1 MIRPKWLTVSVWMLL
16 LGLLLLAAR
25 EGVAQDSGLLSPAA
39 SQEDASDVVSVRTA
53 WSVDRARPGDRL
65 ACAVVLDITAGY
77 HINADSGQI
86 KPLVDFKP
94 YPTRV
99 TITSVSEGLT
109 IDPPLYPPAHPV
121 KVEFARDPLMVFDG
135 RTIVYVPITFEKK
148 GFPEKVQV
156 NVTISYQACDN
167 QVCLF
172 PRQVVTAADLPV
184 VVSNEAPQAV
194 NQDLFVGYRL
204 ATAIGAGNSVGFSL
218 FGWVFAINTGTGL
231 GFLLLLFT
239 AALGGMLLN
248 LTPCVLPLIPIKII
262 SLSNAV
268 QNQARCFALG
278 LAMFLGVFFFWLIL
292 GAAIALV
299 SGFTATNQLFQYPLF
314 TISVGFIIAVMAI
327 GMCGLFSIRLPSFV
341 YLLNPKQ
348 ETLGGS
354 FGLGILTA
362 VLSTPCTAPFMG
374 AAAAWAAAQH
384 PFTTL
389 TVFAAIGIGMALP
402 YLLLSVFPEQI
413 CKIPRTGPASVL
425 VKQVMG
431 LFMLAAAAYFIGSGV
446 SALLMTP
453 PSPPEKGYWW
463 AVMGFIALGGLW
475 LAYRTIRIASKNFQR
490 LLFVSLGVILV
501 TSSLYGGMRLT
512 DRGPIDWI
520 YYTPQRFQQAIDQRQ
535 VVVMVFSAE
544 WCLNCKALEQSVL
557 TSASVVEQFTRKDVA
572 PIKVDITGNN
582 PQGKAKLQEI
592 GHLTI
597 PLLVVYSPAGKEI
610 FKSDFY
616 TVDQILAAVNKAR
629 ADGVAAAT
637 GGD

>member
-1 MIRPKWLTVSVWMLL
+1 MIRPKWLTVSVWMILF
-16 LGLLLLAAR
+16 GLLLLAAR
-25 EGVAQDSGLLSPAA
+25 EGAAQNSRLLSPAA

-53 WSVDRARPGDRL
+53 WSVDRARPGDSL
-65 ACAVVLDITAGY
+65 ACAVVLDIAAGY

-86 KPLVDFKP
+86 KPIVDFKP

-99 TITSVSEGLT
+99 TITAVSKGIT
-109 IDPPLYPPAHPV
+109 IEPPLYPQAHPV
-121 KVEFARDPLMVFDG
+121 KVEFARDPLMAFDG
-135 RTIVYVPITFEKK
+135 RTIVYVPMTLEKK
-148 GFPEKVQV
+148 ALPEKVQV

-172 PRQVVTAADLPV
+172 PRQVVTTADLPV
-184 VVSNEAPQAV
+184 DLSGEAPQAV

-204 ATAIGAGNSVGFSL
+204 AAATGAGNSVGFSL
-218 FGWVFAINTGTGL
+218 FGWNFAINTATGF
-231 GFLLLLFT
+231 GFFLLLFT

-268 QNQARCFALG
+268 QNQARCIALG
-278 LAMFLGVFFFWLIL
+278 LAMFLGVLFFWLIL

-314 TISVGFIIAVMAI
+314 TIAVGFIIAVMAI

-341 YLLNPKQ
+341 YRLSPKQ

-402 YLLLSVFPEQI
+402 YLLLSAFPDQI

-431 LFMLAAAAYFIGSGV
+431 LFMLAAAAYFIGTGV

-453 PSPPEKGYWW
+453 PSPPGKGYWW

-490 LLFVSLGVILV
+490 LLFVSLGAILV
-501 TSSLYGGMRLT
+501 AGSLYGGMRLT

-520 YYTPQRFQQAIDQRQ
+520 YYTPQRFQQAIDQRK

-557 TSASVVEQFTRKDVA
+557 NSAPVVEQLTREDVA

-582 PQGKAKLQEI
+582 PQGKTKLQEI

-597 PLLVVYSPAGKEI
+597 PLLVVYSPAGREV
-610 FKSDFY
+610 FRSDFY
-616 TVDQILAAVNKAR
+616 TVAQILAAVDKAR
-629 ADGVAAAT
+629 AETGAAAT

>member
-1 MIRPKWLTVSVWMLL
+1 MLL

-65 ACAVVLDITAGY
+65 AFAVVLDITAGY

-172 PRQVVTAADLPV
+172 PRQVVTATDLPV
-184 VVSNEAPQAV
+184 FVSNEAPQAV

-431 LFMLAAAAYFIGSGV
+431 LLMLAAAAYFIGSGV

-453 PSPPEKGYWW
+453 PSPPGKGYWW

-520 YYTPQRFQQAIDQRQ
+520 YYTPQRFQQAIDQRK

-557 TSASVVEQFTRKDVA
+557 TSASVVEQFTREDVA

-629 ADGVAAAT
+629 ADGGAAAT

>member
-1 MIRPKWLTVSVWMLL
+1 VIRPKWLTVSVWMIL
-16 LGLLLLAAR
+16 LGLLLLATRGIA
-25 EGVAQDSGLLSPAA
+25 AQDSGLLSPAA
-39 SQEDASDVVSVRTA
+39 SPKDAADVISVRTA

-65 ACAVVLDITAGY
+65 ALAVVLDISAGY

-94 YPTRV
+94 YPTRM
-99 TITSVSEGLT
+99 TLTSVSEGLT
-109 IDPPLYPPAHPV
+109 IEPPLYPPAHPV
-121 KVEFARDPLMVFDG
+121 TVGFTSDPLMAFDG
-135 RTIVYVPITFEKK
+135 RTIVYVPMTLEK
-148 GFPEKVQV
+148 ETLSQKVQV
-156 NVTISYQACDN
+156 NVTVSYQACDN
-167 QVCLF
+167 QVCFF
-172 PRQVVTAADLPV
+172 PRQVVKAADLPV
-184 VVSNEAPQAV
+184 VFSGEAPQAV

-204 ATAIGAGNSVGFSL
+204 AAATGAGNAVGFSV
-218 FGWVFAINTGTGL
+218 FGWHFAINTATGL
-231 GFLLLLFT
+231 GFILLLSA

-268 QNQARCFALG
+268 QNQARCLALG
-278 LAMFLGVFFFWLIL
+278 LAMFLGVLFFWLIL
-292 GAAIALV
+292 GAAIALA

-314 TISVGFIIAVMAI
+314 TIAVGFIIAVLAI
-327 GMCGLFSIRLPSFV
+327 GMCGLFSLRLPDFV
-341 YLLNPKQ
+341 YLLNPRQ

-374 AAAAWAAAQH
+374 AAAAWAAVQH

-402 YLLLSVFPEQI
+402 YLLLSAFPEQVS
-413 CKIPRTGPASVL
+413 KMPRTGPASVL

-431 LFMLAAAAYFIGSGV
+431 LFMLAAAAYFIGTGV

-463 AVMGFIALGGLW
+463 AVMAFIGLGGLW
-475 LAYRTIRIASKNFQR
+475 LAYRTIRIASKIFQR

-501 TSSLYGGMRLT
+501 AGALYGGMRLT

-520 YYTPQRFQQAIDQRQ
+520 YYTPQRYQQAVDQRKI
-535 VVVMVFSAE
+535 VVMVFSAE

-557 TSASVVEQFTRKDVA
+557 TSAPVVEQFSRKDVA

-597 PLLVVYSPAGKEI
+597 PLLVVYSPAGKEV
-610 FKSDFY
+610 FRSDFY
-616 TVDQILAAVNKAR
+616 TVDQILAAVNRAR
-629 ADGVAAAT
+629 ADTGAVAP

>member
-1 MIRPKWLTVSVWMLL
+1 MIRPKWLTVSVWMILY
-16 LGLLLLAAR
+16 GLLLLAAR
-25 EGVAQDSGLLSPAA
+25 EGATQDSGLLSPTA
-39 SQEDASDVVSVRTA
+39 SREDASDVVSVRTA
-53 WSVDRARPGDRL
+53 WSVDRARPGGRL
-65 ACAVVLDITAGY
+65 AFAVVLDIAAGY
-77 HINADSGQI
+77 HINADSRQI
-86 KPLVDFKP
+86 EPIVDFKP

-99 TITSVSEGLT
+99 TITAVSEGLA
-109 IDPPLYPPAHPV
+109 IEPPLYPPAHPV
-121 KVEFARDPLMVFDG
+121 KVEFARNPLMAFDG
-135 RTIVYVPITFEKK
+135 RTIVYVPMTLEKK
-148 GFPEKVQV
+148 ALPKKVQV

-184 VVSNEAPQAV
+184 VFSGEAPQVV

-204 ATAIGAGNSVGFSL
+204 ATATGAGKSVDFSL
-218 FGWVFAINTGTGL
+218 FGWDFAISTATGL
-231 GFLLLLFT
+231 GFLLLLLT

-314 TISVGFIIAVMAI
+314 TISVGLIIAVMAI

-402 YLLLSVFPEQI
+402 YLLLSAFPEQI
-413 CKIPRTGPASVL
+413 CKMPRTGPASVL

-431 LFMLAAAAYFIGSGV
+431 LFMLAAAAYFIGTGV

-453 PSPPEKGYWW
+453 PSPPGKGYWW

-501 TSSLYGGMRLT
+501 VSSLYGGMRLT
-512 DRGPIDWI
+512 DRGPVDWI
-520 YYTPQRFQQAIDQRQ
+520 YYTPQRFQQAIDQRKI
-535 VVVMVFSAE
+535 VVMVFSAE

-557 TSASVVEQFTRKDVA
+557 TSAPVVEQFTREDVA

-597 PLLVVYSPAGKEI
+597 PLLVVYSPAGKEV
-610 FKSDFY
+610 FRSDFY
-616 TVDQILAAVNKAR
+616 TVGQILAAVEKAR
-629 ADGVAAAT
+629 AEIGTTAT

>member
-1 MIRPKWLTVSVWMLL
+1 MLL

-172 PRQVVTAADLPV
+172 PRQVVTATDLPV
-184 VVSNEAPQAV
+184 FVSNEAPQAV

-431 LFMLAAAAYFIGSGV
+431 LFMLAAAAYFIGTGV

-453 PSPPEKGYWW
+453 PSPPGKGYWW

-520 YYTPQRFQQAIDQRQ
+520 YYTPQRFQQAIDQRK

-557 TSASVVEQFTRKDVA
+557 TSASVVEQFTREDVA

-629 ADGVAAAT
+629 ADGGAAAT

>member
-1 MIRPKWLTVSVWMLL
+1 MIRPKWLTVSVWMILC
-16 LGLLLLAAR
+16 GVLLLAAR
-25 EGVAQDSGLLSPAA
+25 ESVAQDSGLLSPAA
-39 SQEDASDVVSVRTA
+39 SHKDAADVVSVRTA
-53 WSVDRARPGDRL
+53 WSVDHARPGDRL
-65 ACAVVLDITAGY
+65 IFAVVLEIATGY
-77 HINADSGQI
+77 HINANSGQI

-99 TITSVSEGLT
+99 TITAASDGLT
-109 IDPPLYPPAHPV
+109 IETPLYPPAHPV
-121 KVEFARDPLMVFDG
+121 SVEFARDPLMVFDG
-135 RTIVYVPITFEKK
+135 RTIVYVPMTLEKK
-148 GFPEKVQV
+148 ALPQRVQV

-172 PRQVVTAADLPV
+172 MRQVVTAADLPV
-184 VVSNEAPQAV
+184 VVSGEAPQAV
-194 NQDLFVGYRL
+194 NQDLFAGYRL
-204 ATAIGAGNSVGFSL
+204 AAATGANDSVAFSL
-218 FGWVFAINTGTGL
+218 FGWDFAINTATGL

-268 QNQARCFALG
+268 QNQARCLALG
-278 LAMFLGVFFFWLIL
+278 VAMFLGVLFFWLIL
-292 GAAIALV
+292 GASVALV

-314 TISVGFIIAVMAI
+314 TIAIGFIIAVMSI
-327 GMCGLFSIRLPSFV
+327 GMCGLFSIRLPADV

-354 FGLGILTA
+354 FGLGILIA

-374 AAAAWAAAQH
+374 AAAAWAAVQN

-389 TVFAAIGIGMALP
+389 PVFAAIGVGMALP
-402 YLLLSVFPEQI
+402 YLLLSVFPEQV

-431 LFMLAAAAYFIGSGV
+431 LFMLAAAAYFIGTGV
-446 SALLMTP
+446 SALLMAP
-453 PSPPEKGYWW
+453 PFPPGKAYWW
-463 AVMGFIALGGLW
+463 AVMGFIALAGLW

-490 LLFVSLGVILV
+490 LLFVSLGAILV
-501 TSSLYGGMRLT
+501 AGSLYGGMRLT
-512 DRGPIDWI
+512 ERGPVDWI
-520 YYTPQRFQQAIDQRQ
+520 YYTPQRLQQALDHRKI
-535 VVVMVFSAE
+535 VVMVFTAE

-557 TSASVVEQFTRKDVA
+557 TSALVVEQFAREDVA

-597 PLLVVYSPAGKEI
+597 PLLVVYSPAGKEV
-610 FKSDFY
+610 FRSDFY

-629 ADGVAAAT
+629 TEVGAAAF

>member
-1 MIRPKWLTVSVWMLL
+1 MLL

-25 EGVAQDSGLLSPAA
+25 EGAAQDSAPLPPAA
-39 SQEDASDVVSVRTA
+39 LQKEASDVVSVRTA

-65 ACAVVLDITAGY
+65 AFAVVLDIAAGY

-86 KPLVDFKP
+86 APLVDFKP

-99 TITSVSEGLT
+99 TITAVSEGLT
-109 IDPPLYPPAHPV
+109 VEPPLYPPAHPV
-121 KVEFARDPLMVFDG
+121 KVEFTRDPLMAFDG
-135 RTIVYVPITFEKK
+135 RTIVYVPMTLEKEAL
-148 GFPEKVQV
+148 PEKVQV

-184 VVSNEAPQAV
+184 VVSEEAPQAV

-204 ATAIGAGNSVGFSL
+204 ATATGAGKSVGFSL
-218 FGWVFAINTGTGL
+218 FGWEFAINTATGL

-314 TISVGFIIAVMAI
+314 TISVGFIIAVLAI
-327 GMCGLFSIRLPSFV
+327 GMCGLFSVRLPSFV

-348 ETLGGS
+348 ETLGGF

-362 VLSTPCTAPFMG
+362 VLPTPCTAPFMG

-402 YLLLSVFPEQI
+402 YLLLSAFPEQI
-413 CKIPRTGPASVL
+413 CKMPRTGPASVL

-431 LFMLAAAAYFIGSGV
+431 LFMLAAAAYFIGTGV

-453 PSPPEKGYWW
+453 PSPPVKGYWW

-501 TSSLYGGMRLT
+501 AGSLYGGMRLT
-512 DRGPIDWI
+512 ARGPINWI
-520 YYTPQRFQQAIDQRQ
+520 YYTPQRFQQAIDQRKI
-535 VVVMVFSAE
+535 VVMVFSAE

-557 TSASVVEQFTRKDVA
+557 NSAPVVEQFTREDVA

-582 PQGKAKLQEI
+582 PPGKAKLQEI

-597 PLLVVYSPAGKEI
+597 PLLVVYSPAGKEV
-610 FKSDFY
+610 FRSDFY
-616 TVDQILAAVNKAR
+616 TVDQILAAVSKAR
-629 ADGVAAAT
+629 AETGAAVT

>member
-1 MIRPKWLTVSVWMLL
+1 VIRPKWLTVSVWMILF
-16 LGLLLLAAR
+16 GLLLLAAL
-25 EGVAQDSGLLSPAA
+25 EGATQDSGLLSPTA
-39 SQEDASDVVSVRTA
+39 SREDASDVVSVRTA

-99 TITSVSEGLT
+99 TITAASEGLT
-109 IDPPLYPPAHPV
+109 AAPPLYPPAHPV
-121 KVEFARDPLMVFDG
+121 TVEFAKDPLMAFDG
-135 RTIVYVPITFEKK
+135 RTIVYVPMTLEKK
-148 GFPEKVQV
+148 ALPEKVQV
-156 NVTISYQACDN
+156 NVTISYQACDD

-172 PRQVVTAADLPV
+172 PRQVFTAAELPV
-184 VVSNEAPQAV
+184 VVSEEAPQAV

-204 ATAIGAGNSVGFSL
+204 ATASGAGKSVGFSL
-218 FGWVFAINTGTGL
+218 FGWDFAINTATGL
-231 GFLLLLFT
+231 GFLLLLLT

-278 LAMFLGVFFFWLIL
+278 LAMFLGVFFFWLVL

-314 TISVGFIIAVMAI
+314 TISVGLIIAVMAI

-354 FGLGILTA
+354 FGVGILTA

-402 YLLLSVFPEQI
+402 YLLLSAFPEQI
-413 CKIPRTGPASVL
+413 CKMPRTGPASVL

-431 LFMLAAAAYFIGSGV
+431 LFMLAAAAYFIGTGV

-453 PSPPEKGYWW
+453 PSPPGKGYWW

-490 LLFVSLGVILV
+490 LLFVSLGAILV

-512 DRGPIDWI
+512 DRGPVDWI
-520 YYTPQRFQQAIDQRQ
+520 YYTPQRFQQAIDQRKI
-535 VVVMVFSAE
+535 VVMVFSAE

-557 TSASVVEQFTRKDVA
+557 NSAPAVEQFTREDVA

-610 FKSDFY
+610 FRSDFY
-616 TVDQILAAVNKAR
+616 TVDQILAAVEKAR
-629 ADGVAAAT
+629 AETGAAVT

>member
-1 MIRPKWLTVSVWMLL
+1 MIRPKWLTVSVWMILF
-16 LGLLLLAAR
+16 GFLLLADR
-25 EGVAQDSGLLSPAA
+25 EGAAQNSRLLSPAA

-53 WSVDRARPGDRL
+53 WSVDRARPGDSL
-65 ACAVVLDITAGY
+65 ACAVVLDIAAGY

-86 KPLVDFKP
+86 KPIVDFKP

-99 TITSVSEGLT
+99 TITAVSKGIT
-109 IDPPLYPPAHPV
+109 IEPPLYPQAHPV
-121 KVEFARDPLMVFDG
+121 KVEFTRDPLMAFDG
-135 RTIVYVPITFEKK
+135 RTIVYVPMTLEKK
-148 GFPEKVQV
+148 ALPEKVQV

-172 PRQVVTAADLPV
+172 PRQVVTTADLPV
-184 VVSNEAPQAV
+184 GLSGEAPQAV

-204 ATAIGAGNSVGFSL
+204 AAATGAGNSVGFSL
-218 FGWVFAINTGTGL
+218 FGWNFAINTATGF
-231 GFLLLLFT
+231 GFFLLLFT

-268 QNQARCFALG
+268 QNQARCIALG
-278 LAMFLGVFFFWLIL
+278 LAMFLGVLFFWLIL

-314 TISVGFIIAVMAI
+314 TIAVGFIIAVMAI

-341 YLLNPKQ
+341 YRLSPKQ

-402 YLLLSVFPEQI
+402 YLLLSAFPDQI

-431 LFMLAAAAYFIGSGV
+431 LFMLAAAAYFIGTGV

-453 PSPPEKGYWW
+453 PSPPGKGYWW

-490 LLFVSLGVILV
+490 LLFVSLGAILV
-501 TSSLYGGMRLT
+501 AGSLYGGMRLT

-520 YYTPQRFQQAIDQRQ
+520 YYTPQRFQQAIDQRKI
-535 VVVMVFSAE
+535 VVMVFSAE

-557 TSASVVEQFTRKDVA
+557 NSAPVVEQLTREDVA

-582 PQGKAKLQEI
+582 PQGKTKLQEI

-597 PLLVVYSPAGKEI
+597 PLLVVYSPAGREV
-610 FKSDFY
+610 FRSDFY
-616 TVDQILAAVNKAR
+616 TVAQILAAVEKAR
-629 ADGVAAAT
+629 AESVAPAAR
-637 GGD
+637 GD

>member
-1 MIRPKWLTVSVWMLL
+1 MIRPKWVTVSVWMLL

-25 EGVAQDSGLLSPAA
+25 EGVAQDSGLLSPVA

-65 ACAVVLDITAGY
+65 AFAVVLDITAGY

-94 YPTRV
+94 HPTRV

-135 RTIVYVPITFEKK
+135 RTIVYVPIRLEKK

-184 VVSNEAPQAV
+184 AVSNEAPQAV

-204 ATAIGAGNSVGFSL
+204 ATATGAGNSVGFSL

-248 LTPCVLPLIPIKII
+248 LTPCVLPLIPIKLI

-278 LAMFLGVFFFWLIL
+278 LAMFLGVFFFWLTL

-402 YLLLSVFPEQI
+402 YLLLSAFPEQI

-431 LFMLAAAAYFIGSGV
+431 LLMLAAAAYFIGSGV

-453 PSPPEKGYWW
+453 PSPPGKGYWW

-520 YYTPQRFQQAIDQRQ
+520 YYTPQRFQQAIDQRK

-557 TSASVVEQFTRKDVA
+557 TSASVVEQFTREDVA

-582 PQGKAKLQEI
+582 PQGKAKLKEI

-629 ADGVAAAT
+629 ADGGAAAT

>member
-1 MIRPKWLTVSVWMLL
+1 MIRPKWLTVSVWMILF
-16 LGLLLLAAR
+16 GFLLLADR
-25 EGVAQDSGLLSPAA
+25 EGAAQNSRLLSPAA

-53 WSVDRARPGDRL
+53 WSVDRARPGDSL
-65 ACAVVLDITAGY
+65 ACAVVLDIAAGY

-86 KPLVDFKP
+86 KPIVDFKP

-99 TITSVSEGLT
+99 TITAVSKGIT
-109 IDPPLYPPAHPV
+109 IEPPLYPQAHPV
-121 KVEFARDPLMVFDG
+121 KVEFARDPLMAFDG
-135 RTIVYVPITFEKK
+135 RTIVYVPMTLEKK
-148 GFPEKVQV
+148 DLPEKVQV

-172 PRQVVTAADLPV
+172 PRQVVTTADLPV
-184 VVSNEAPQAV
+184 GLSGEAPQAV

-204 ATAIGAGNSVGFSL
+204 AAATGAGNSVGFSL
-218 FGWVFAINTGTGL
+218 FGWNFAINTATGF
-231 GFLLLLFT
+231 GFFLLLFT

-268 QNQARCFALG
+268 QNQARCIALG
-278 LAMFLGVFFFWLIL
+278 LAMFLGVLFFWLIL

-314 TISVGFIIAVMAI
+314 TIAVGFIIAVMAI

-341 YLLNPKQ
+341 YRLSPKQ

-402 YLLLSVFPEQI
+402 YLLLSAFPDQI

-431 LFMLAAAAYFIGSGV
+431 LFMLAAAAYFIGTGV

-453 PSPPEKGYWW
+453 PSPPGKGYWW

-490 LLFVSLGVILV
+490 LLFVSLGAILV
-501 TSSLYGGMRLT
+501 AGSLYGGMRLT

-520 YYTPQRFQQAIDQRQ
+520 YYTPQRFQQAIDQRKI
-535 VVVMVFSAE
+535 VVMVFSAE

-557 TSASVVEQFTRKDVA
+557 NSAPVVEQLTREDVA

-582 PQGKAKLQEI
+582 PQGKTKLQEI

-597 PLLVVYSPAGKEI
+597 PLLVVYSPAGREV
-610 FKSDFY
+610 FRSDFY
-616 TVDQILAAVNKAR
+616 TVAQILAAVEKAR
-629 ADGVAAAT
+629 AESVAPAAR
-637 GGD
+637 GD

>member
-1 MIRPKWLTVSVWMLL
+1 MRPKWLTVSVWIIL

-25 EGVAQDSGLLSPAA
+25 EGVAQDSGLLSPTA

-135 RTIVYVPITFEKK
+135 RTIVYVPIRLKK

-172 PRQVVTAADLPV
+172 PRQVVTATDLPV
-184 VVSNEAPQAV
+184 FVSNEAPQAV

-431 LFMLAAAAYFIGSGV
+431 LFMLAAAAYFIGTGV

-453 PSPPEKGYWW
+453 PSPPGKGYWW

-520 YYTPQRFQQAIDQRQ
+520 YYTPQRFQQAIDQRK

-557 TSASVVEQFTRKDVA
+557 ARASVVEQFTREDVA

-629 ADGVAAAT
+629 ADGGAAAT

>member
-1 MIRPKWLTVSVWMLL
+1 MIRPKWLTVSVWMILF
-16 LGLLLLAAR
+16 GLLLLAAR
-25 EGVAQDSGLLSPAA
+25 EGAAQNSRLLSPAA

-53 WSVDRARPGDRL
+53 WSVDRARPGDSL
-65 ACAVVLDITAGY
+65 ACAVVLDIAAGY

-86 KPLVDFKP
+86 KPIVDFKP

-99 TITSVSEGLT
+99 TITAVSKGIT
-109 IDPPLYPPAHPV
+109 IEPPLYPQAHPV
-121 KVEFARDPLMVFDG
+121 KVEFARDPLMAFDG
-135 RTIVYVPITFEKK
+135 RTIVYVPMTLEKK
-148 GFPEKVQV
+148 DLPEKVQV

-172 PRQVVTAADLPV
+172 PRQVVTTADLPV
-184 VVSNEAPQAV
+184 DLSGEAPQAV
-194 NQDLFVGYRL
+194 NQDIFVGYRL
-204 ATAIGAGNSVGFSL
+204 AAATGAGNSVGFSL
-218 FGWVFAINTGTGL
+218 FGWNFAINTATGF
-231 GFLLLLFT
+231 GFFLLLFT

-278 LAMFLGVFFFWLIL
+278 LAMFLGVLFFWLIL

-314 TISVGFIIAVMAI
+314 TVAVGFIIAVMAI

-341 YLLNPKQ
+341 YRLSPKQ

-402 YLLLSVFPEQI
+402 YLLLSAFPDQI

-431 LFMLAAAAYFIGSGV
+431 LFMLAAAAYFIGTGV

-453 PSPPEKGYWW
+453 PSPPGKGYWW

-475 LAYRTIRIASKNFQR
+475 LTYRTIRIASKNFQR

-501 TSSLYGGMRLT
+501 AGSLYGGMRLT
-512 DRGPIDWI
+512 DRGPVDWI
-520 YYTPQRFQQAIDQRQ
+520 YYTPERFQQAIDQRKI
-535 VVVMVFSAE
+535 VVMVFSAE

-557 TSASVVEQFTRKDVA
+557 NSAPVVEQLTREDVA

-582 PQGKAKLQEI
+582 PQGKTKLQEI

-597 PLLVVYSPAGKEI
+597 PLMVVYSPAGREV
-610 FKSDFY
+610 FRSDFY
-616 TVDQILAAVNKAR
+616 TVAQILAAVNKAR
-629 ADGVAAAT
+629 AETGAAAT
-637 GGD
+637 GGN

>member
-1 MIRPKWLTVSVWMLL
+1 VIRPKWLTVSVWMILF
-16 LGLLLLAAR
+16 GLLLLAAR
-25 EGVAQDSGLLSPAA
+25 EGAAQNSRLLSPAA

-53 WSVDRARPGDRL
+53 WSVDRARPGDSL
-65 ACAVVLDITAGY
+65 ACAVVLDIAAGY

-86 KPLVDFKP
+86 KPIVNFKP

-99 TITSVSEGLT
+99 TITAVSKGIMVE
-109 IDPPLYPPAHPV
+109 PPLYPQAHPV
-121 KVEFARDPLMVFDG
+121 KVEFARDPLMAFDG
-135 RTIVYVPITFEKK
+135 RTIVYVPMTLEKK
-148 GFPEKVQV
+148 VLPEKVQV

-172 PRQVVTAADLPV
+172 PRRVVTTAGLPV
-184 VVSNEAPQAV
+184 DLSGEAPQAV

-204 ATAIGAGNSVGFSL
+204 AAATGAGNSVGFSL
-218 FGWVFAINTGTGL
+218 FGWNFAINTATGF

-268 QNQARCFALG
+268 QNQARCIALG
-278 LAMFLGVFFFWLIL
+278 LAMFLGVLFFWLIL
-292 GAAIALV
+292 GATIALV

-314 TISVGFIIAVMAI
+314 TIAVGFIIALMAI

-341 YLLNPKQ
+341 YRLSPKQ

-354 FGLGILTA
+354 YGLGILTA

-402 YLLLSVFPEQI
+402 YLLLSAFPDQI

-431 LFMLAAAAYFIGSGV
+431 LFMLAAAAYFIGTGV
-446 SALLMTP
+446 SALLMRP
-453 PSPPEKGYWW
+453 PSPPGKGYWW

-490 LLFVSLGVILV
+490 LLFVSLGAILV
-501 TSSLYGGMRLT
+501 ASSLYGGMRLT

-520 YYTPQRFQQAIDQRQ
+520 YYAPQRFQQAIDQRKI
-535 VVVMVFSAE
+535 VVMVFSAE

-557 TSASVVEQFTRKDVA
+557 NSAPVVEQLTREDVA

-582 PQGKAKLQEI
+582 PQGKTKLQEI

-597 PLLVVYSPAGKEI
+597 PLLVVYSPAGREV
-610 FKSDFY
+610 FRSDFY
-616 TVDQILAAVNKAR
+616 TVAQILAAVNKAR
-629 ADGVAAAT
+629 AESGAAAT

>member
-1 MIRPKWLTVSVWMLL
+1 MIRPKWLTVSVWMILF
-16 LGLLLLAAR
+16 GFLLLADR
-25 EGVAQDSGLLSPAA
+25 EGAAQNSRLLSPAA

-53 WSVDRARPGDRL
+53 WSVDRARPGDSL
-65 ACAVVLDITAGY
+65 ACAVVLDIAAGY

-86 KPLVDFKP
+86 KPIVDFKP

-99 TITSVSEGLT
+99 TITAVSKGIT
-109 IDPPLYPPAHPV
+109 IEPPLYPQAHPV
-121 KVEFARDPLMVFDG
+121 KVEFTRDPLMAFDG
-135 RTIVYVPITFEKK
+135 RTIVYVPMTLEKK
-148 GFPEKVQV
+148 ALPEKVQV

-172 PRQVVTAADLPV
+172 PRQVVTTADLPV
-184 VVSNEAPQAV
+184 DLSGEAPQAV
-194 NQDLFVGYRL
+194 NQDIFVGYRL
-204 ATAIGAGNSVGFSL
+204 AAATGAGNSVGFSL
-218 FGWVFAINTGTGL
+218 FGWNFAINTATGF
-231 GFLLLLFT
+231 GFFLLLFT

-268 QNQARCFALG
+268 QNQARCIALG
-278 LAMFLGVFFFWLIL
+278 LAMFLGVLFFWLIL

-314 TISVGFIIAVMAI
+314 TIAVGFIIAVMAI

-341 YLLNPKQ
+341 YRLSPKQ

-402 YLLLSVFPEQI
+402 YLLLSAFPDQI

-431 LFMLAAAAYFIGSGV
+431 LFMLAAAAYFIGTGV

-453 PSPPEKGYWW
+453 PSPPGKGYWW

-490 LLFVSLGVILV
+490 LLFVSLGAILV
-501 TSSLYGGMRLT
+501 AGSLYGGMRLT

-520 YYTPQRFQQAIDQRQ
+520 YYTPQRFQQAIDQRK

-557 TSASVVEQFTRKDVA
+557 
-572 PIKVDITGNN
+572 N
-582 PQGKAKLQEI
+582 
-592 GHLTI
+592 
-597 PLLVVYSPAGKEI
+597 
-610 FKSDFY
+610 
-616 TVDQILAAVNKAR
+616 
-629 ADGVAAAT
+629 
-637 GGD
+637 